1 MKCNGAGEM
10 DGRSAPGGLLV
21 ESGATVVVPT
31 VSSKVGA
38 VLVVVC

>member
-10 DGRSAPGGLLV
+10 NGRSAPGLV
-21 ESGATVVVPT
+21 ESGATVVVST